1 MVDLTGFTER
11 KRTGKKTTED
21 MLLAIEFAGP
31 FNKPADQKPF
41 FIIDVDQCL
50 VNAGAERTAEALRN
64 LIRRTPETF
73 KIVQRAINAM
83 EEGSNLKMGGFSA
96 EEIRTLRAATGT
108 ENIDPLLGI
117 LKADSTLPERMTAP
131 SRQVV
136 AQAERAKAVL
146 AQIHSVVDDYKRE
159 VHPEPTTPQPA

>member
-1 MVDLTGFTER
+1 MVDLTGFPER

-31 FNKPADQKPF
+31 FDKPADQKPF

-83 EEGSNLKMGGFSA
+83 EEGSNLKLGGFSA

-108 ENIDPLLGI
+108 ENIDPQMGV
-117 LKADSTLPERMTAP
+117 LKADSTLPERMAAP

-136 AQAERAKAVL
+136 AQAERAKTAL
-146 AQIHSVVDDYKRE
+146 AQIQSLVDGYKKDA
-159 VHPEPTTPQPA
+159 HPEPTTPQPA

>member
-1 MVDLTGFTER
+1 MVDLSSFAE
-11 KRTGKKTTED
+11 GKGPKTIEE
-21 MLLAIEFAGP
+21 LLLSIEFAGDVKT
-31 FNKPADQKPF
+31 NNKPF
-41 FIIDVDQCL
+41 FIIDLDACL
-50 VNAGAERTAEALRN
+50 VDVGAERTAEALRN
-64 LIRRTPETF
+64 LIRRTPANHKF
-73 KIVQRAINAM
+73 VQHAIEAM
-83 EEGSNLKMGGFSA
+83 ERGSNLKKGGFSA

-108 ENIDPLLGI
+108 ENIDPLLGT